1 MCRALPSRPS
11 TTNLSRQ
18 LTALPGILNRHE
30 SLAGNLGAKLT
41 APRLLRALDSMF
53 DGSILV
59 SPNLPAQSSFR
70 DGRTTPWYSPT
81 WLEIVTFAKSNP
93 AEFSRMTTVDGRR
106 VCRFVMNNT
115 NVEITEDDWQLI
127 MSGAVDQFLLA
138 ASKPLEKDEAAELAT
153 LDILDQRVQT
163 IIKKADEVARKARQL
178 NYHLSGRKA
187 GIESRQ
193 ANSRQDTT
201 SGFQGVVLVPIR
213 PGGPNAGYDL
223 HADLLQQ
230 FTTPGSVHQPASP
243 MTSHPFPGTVVSN
256 AHTHPPDPNRLRQ
269 IQATSPSQHTRPPP
283 SQPISPVSRSE
294 SSALPAIDGGASES
308 PSAGHL
314 PPMALIFAR
323 IEKIARGDVI
333 NPPCDRC
340 RRLKMTCRKKLT
352 ACDGCTRKHAKC
364 SWTKLTDD
372 EVAVMRAN
380 PSFVFPSRP
389 VGDVEDEPTGDSSDG
404 SRIDSDLPNRARVD
418 FPRTTAPPPQA
429 DRRPGSRDSST
440 RNGESAPLNNGED
453 RHQQHRHYPIPDGLP
468 RPPLSDQGPRDSP
481 QISSRQPQQQQQ
493 KYPHTNSQLT
503 HLAFAAVNVA
513 KAATSTTPS
522 AGGSRGSS
530 SARD

>member
-1 MCRALPSRPS
+1 MG
-11 TTNLSRQ
+11 
-18 LTALPGILNRHE
+18 LPGILNRHE

-70 DGRTTPWYSPT
+70 DGRATPWYRPT

-106 VCRFVMNNT
+106 VCRFIMNNT

-138 ASKPLEKDEAAELAT
+138 ASKPLEKDETAELAT

-201 SGFQGVVLVPIR
+201 SSFQGVVLAPIR
-213 PGGPNAGYDL
+213 SGGPNAGYDL

-230 FTTPGSVHQPASP
+230 FTAPGPAHQPASP
-243 MTSHPFPGTVVSN
+243 MTSHPFASTGISST
-256 AHTHPPDPNRLRQ
+256 HTHPPDPHRLRQ
-269 IQATSPSQHTRPPP
+269 IQNTSPSQQTRPPP
-283 SQPISPVSRSE
+283 AQPHSPVSRSE
-294 SSALPAIDGGASES
+294 LSALPAIDGGASES

-340 RRLKMTCRKKLT
+340 RRLKMACRKKLT

-364 SWTKLTDD
+364 SWTKLTDE
-372 EVAVMRAN
+372 EVSVMRAN
-380 PSFVFPSRP
+380 PNFVFPSRQ
-389 VGDVEDEPTGDSSDG
+389 VGDVDEEPTGNSSDG
-404 SRIDSDLPNRARVD
+404 SRIDSDLPNRQRVG
-418 FPRTTAPPPQA
+418 FSHTTVPPPQA
-429 DRRPGSRDSST
+429 DDRRPDSRNSSVH
-440 RNGESAPLNNGED
+440 NGESGPLIGED
-453 RHQQHRHYPIPDGLP
+453 HRQQHKHRPDSDGLSRP
-468 RPPLSDQGPRDSP
+468 PPLSDQGPRDSR
-481 QISSRQPQQQQQ
+481 QLSYTQPQQQHQQ
-493 KYPHTNSQLT
+493 YPHTNSQLT
-503 HLAFAAVNVA
+503 HLALTAVNVV
-513 KAATSTTPS
+513 KAATSATPS
-522 AGGSRGSS
+522 VGGSRGSS
-530 SARD
+530 SPQE

>member
-1 MCRALPSRPS
+1 M
-11 TTNLSRQ
+11 SRQ
-18 LTALPGILNRHE
+18 LTALPGILNRQE
-30 SLAGNLGAKLT
+30 SLAANLGAKLT

-59 SPNLPAQSSFR
+59 YPNLSAQTSFR
-70 DGRTTPWYSPT
+70 DGRTTPWCPT

-93 AEFSRMTTVDGRR
+93 AEFSRVTTVDGHH
-106 VCRFVMNNT
+106 VCRFFMNNT

-153 LDILDQRVQT
+153 LDILDQRVQI

-178 NYHLSGRKA
+178 NYHLGRRKA

-201 SGFQGVVLVPIR
+201 SGFQGVVLAPIR

-230 FTTPGSVHQPASP
+230 FTAPGPAHQPASP
-243 MTSHPFPGTVVSN
+243 MTSHPFPGTGTSN
-256 AHTHPPDPNRLRQ
+256 AHTHPPDPSQLRQ
-269 IQATSPSQHTRPPP
+269 IQNTSPSQQTRPPP
-283 SQPISPVSRSE
+283 PQPISPVSRSE

-308 PSAGHL
+308 PSVGQL
-314 PPMALIFAR
+314 PPVALIFAR
-323 IEKIARGDVI
+323 IEKIARGDAI

-340 RRLKMTCRKKLT
+340 RRLKIACRKKLT

-364 SWTKLTDD
+364 SWTKLTG
-372 EVAVMRAN
+372 EEIAVMRAN
-380 PSFVFPSRP
+380 PNFVFPSRP

-404 SRIDSDLPNRARVD
+404 SRIDSDLPDRGRVG
-418 FPRTTAPPPQA
+418 FPHTTAPPPKA
-429 DRRPGSRDSST
+429 DDRRPDSRGSSARNDDS
-440 RNGESAPLNNGED
+440 GPFNGED
-453 RHQQHRHYPIPDGLP
+453 HHQQHRHRPDPDGLP
-468 RPPLSDQGPRDSP
+468 RPPVSDHGPRDSP
-481 QISSRQPQQQQQ
+481 QVSSRQPQQQNPQ
-493 KYPHTNSQLT
+493 YPHTNSQLT

-513 KAATSTTPS
+513 KATTSATPS